1 MPTGLEQP
9 LSNMS
14 FTEMVKTVNR
24 LHRAT
29 AAESARIRNAKM
41 KQEAAERAAK
51 LKARH
56 LAEENRAVRQL
67 QIKIAAAER
76 ADAKAA
82 RSPTVA
88 NVKGATSA
96 INSLVPTANNIAR
109 GYVKRGR
116 FYVKI

>member
-1 MPTGLEQP
+1 
-9 LSNMS
+9 
-14 FTEMVKTVNR
+14 MVKTVNR

-29 AAESARIRNAKM
+29 AAESARIRTAKM

-76 ADAKAA
+76 AVAKAA
-82 RSPTVA
+82 NNPTVA

-96 INSLVPTANNIAR
+96 ANNIAR